1 VQLLPPP
8 GEQRHLSEVARM
20 MTTGRAEAG
29 VFYAVVMACA
39 IALPLAAW
47 KAVDV
52 VVWLCSHLVIGWT
65 P

>member
-1 VQLLPPP
+1 
-8 GEQRHLSEVARM
+8 M